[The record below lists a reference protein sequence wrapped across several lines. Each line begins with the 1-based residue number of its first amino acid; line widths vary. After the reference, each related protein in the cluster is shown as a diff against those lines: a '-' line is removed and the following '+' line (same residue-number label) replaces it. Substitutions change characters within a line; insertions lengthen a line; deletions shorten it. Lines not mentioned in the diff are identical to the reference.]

1 LSDKHNINQNTLT
14 SIIIKTYKMQK
25 YTILSN
31 SKFLL
36 DYHLFAIKFINVSE
50 SQRNQLRL
58 IDWVPHGIIK

>member
-1 LSDKHNINQNTLT
+1 
-14 SIIIKTYKMQK
+14 MQK

-50 SQRNQLRL
+50 SQRNRF
-58 IDWVPHGIIK
+58 IDWVHGTI